1 MIIKDDFF
9 DGSFMGLIK
18 KERPELFTLFY
29 SGPEIRAEKD
39 IPVFKSGTTIIAA
52 KYNEGVIMTGDR
64 RASSGYLIANAR
76 AEKIHAVDRFTVI
89 GSAGTSKICED
100 LAKIFRAE
108 LEYYEKIRGRE
119 MTFEAKIKR
128 LGYLTSLNLR
138 GFQLGIYAVPI
149 LAGYDKDRRT
159 GRIFKFDVLGSP
171 SEELKYVST
180 GSGAISTT
188 GSLPTLYEDEPAQV
202 RQEELIRRLLKAF
215 KSVMKTDMGSGID
228 PAEGIWPNF
237 KTIDKSGV
245 KDVPEPELKR
255 IWDSLATRGE

>member
-1 MIIKDDFF
+1 MSEKDFR
-9 DGSFMGLIK
+9 DGSFVELIK

-29 SGPEIRAEKD
+29 SGPEIRVEKD
-39 IPVFKSGTTIIAA
+39 VSVFKSGTTIIAA

-76 AEKIHAVDRFTVI
+76 TEKTHAVDRFTVI
-89 GSAGTSKICED
+89 GSAGTAKMCED

-108 LEYYEKIRGRE
+108 LEDYEKIRGRE

-138 GFQLGIYAVPI
+138 GLQMGFYAVPI
-149 LAGYDKDRRT
+149 LAGYDKDRQI
-159 GRIFKFDVLGSP
+159 GRIFKFDVLGSS

-202 RQEELIRRLLKAF
+202 SQEDLIRRLLKAF
-215 KSVMKTDMGSGID
+215 KNVIKTDMGSGFD
-228 PAEGIWPNF
+228 PVEGIWPTF
-237 KTIDKSGV
+237 KAIDRSGV
-245 KDVPEPELKR
+245 KDVAEQELKR
-255 IWDSLATRGE
+255 IWDGLTVRGE